1 MAAQAT
7 LPPDPVGD
15 RYQGGTY
22 PSNEYDADK
31 KR

>member
-1 MAAQAT
+1 MAAQAK
-7 LPPDPVGD
+7 LAPDPVGD

-22 PSNEYDADK
+22 TSDEYDADQ